1 MLQNTK
7 YVINLITK
15 YVIKHVTIIKT
26 KTCGLSVACVL
37 DSVMS
42 FKIRYTTYGFFTEN
56 VVRDICTDFSVKV
69 SAGTTNV
76 RTYGSPNV
84 RARVRAPYGLKYGIL
99 HMVFLPKMPYYDIWS
114 SFGRM

>member
-1 MLQNTK
+1 VLQIINRVTK

-42 FKIRYTTYGFFTEN
+42 GRHVYLQCKNGEARQAAVLDYGTILPPTNYCYLNFRT
-56 VVRDICTDFSVKV
+56 VSPIQKV
-69 SAGTTNV
+69 
-76 RTYGSPNV
+76 Y
-84 RARVRAPYGLKYGIL
+84 
-99 HMVFLPKMPYYDIWS
+99 F
-114 SFGRM
+114 